1 MFDYQ
6 LPEITL
12 PVENIFLDIFN
23 PRFSGEIKS
32 PKFSD
37 ETKHNDP
44 RAQEL
49 TRRFLF
55 AKHGAGTL
63 ADSIARVGFLK
74 IDRVIVRKIT
84 SGVYVV
90 VEGNRRLAAVKTI
103 LGDVR
108 RKVIDIP
115 TNILDTLHEIEVL
128 ELKVVGDSAV
138 KAASLLQGIRHISG
152 VRNWGPYQQGKLV
165 KTLVEDEG
173 LNFSEAA
180 LSVGLSPSRVAAL
193 LRGYY
198 GLRQMQNDPCFG
210 AYADVS
216 LFSHFEQAHL
226 KIPVRKWL
234 DWDDSKKEYCNVN
247 ALEFLYSRITDNPEM
262 PALELLKA
270 SEIRD
275 LLPAVL
281 ENEEARQ
288 AYLSSKS
295 TLVDAYAITQPDGVD
310 VTPFLQTAVRF
321 MSQFKGDDSAI
332 KFTNEERAIIEQV
345 HTFSGKILQQSVCW

>member
-12 PVENIFLDIFN
+12 PAENIFLDIFN

-32 PKFSD
+32 PKFD
-37 ETKHNDP
+37 DDTKYNDP
-44 RAQEL
+44 KAQEL
-49 TRRFLF
+49 TRRFLI

-63 ADSIARVGFLK
+63 ADSITRVGFLK

-84 SGVYVV
+84 SDVYVV

-108 RKVIDIP
+108 RKVITLP
-115 TNILDTLHEIEVL
+115 KLILDSLLKVEVL
-128 ELKVVGDSAV
+128 ELKVAGDSSI
-138 KAASLLQGIRHISG
+138 KAASFLQGIRHISG
-152 VRNWGPYQQGKLV
+152 VRDWGPYQQGKLIH
-165 KTLVEDEG
+165 TLVEDEG
-173 LNFSEAA
+173 LNYSEAA

-198 GLRQMQNDPCFG
+198 GLRQMQNDTSFG

-234 DWDDSKKEYCNVN
+234 DWDDKKKEYINVN
-247 ALEFLYSRITDNPEM
+247 ALEFFYSRIISTSEK
-262 PALELLKA
+262 PAQELLKA
-270 SEIRD
+270 RNIRD

-281 ENEEARQ
+281 ENEKAKL
-288 AYLSSKS
+288 AYLNNNSS
-295 TLVDAYAITQPDGVD
+295 LEDAYGTTQPDEGTVA
-310 VTPFLQTAVRF
+310 PFLKIAVRF
-321 MSQFKGDDSAI
+321 MSQFEGDDSAQKI
-332 KFTNEERAIIEQV
+332 TDEERAIIEQV
-345 HTFSGKILQQSVCW
+345 HTFSAKILQQSVCC

>member
-6 LPEITL
+6 LPVITL

-32 PKFSD
+32 PKFND
-37 ETKHNDP
+37 GTKHNDP

-49 TRRFLF
+49 TRRFLI
-55 AKHGAGTL
+55 AKHGAGIL
-63 ADSIARVGFLK
+63 ADSITRVGFLK

-103 LGDVR
+103 LGGVR
-108 RKVIDIP
+108 RKVIVLP
-115 TNILDTLHEIEVL
+115 MAILDSLMEIEVL
-128 ELKVVGDSAV
+128 ELKVIGDSAV

-165 KTLVEDEG
+165 HTLVEDEG
-173 LNFSEAA
+173 LNYSEAA
-180 LSVGLSPSRVAAL
+180 LSVGLSPSRVAAI

-198 GLRQMQNDPCFG
+198 GLRQMQNDPYFG

-234 DWDDSKKEYCNVN
+234 DWDDKKKEYCN
-247 ALEFLYSRITDNPEM
+247 AISLQFFYSRIVNNPER
-262 PALELLKA
+262 PAPELLKA
-270 SEIRD
+270 KEVRD

-281 ENEEARQ
+281 ENEKAKQ
-288 AYLSSKS
+288 VYLSNNS
-295 TLVDAYAITQPDGVD
+295 TLVDAYVITQPDGVD
-310 VTPFLQTAVRF
+310 VKPFLQTAVRF
-321 MSQFKGDDSAI
+321 MSQFEGDDAAK
-332 KFTNEERAIIEQV
+332 KFTAEERAIIKQV
-345 HTFSGKILQQSVCW
+345 HTFSGKILQQSVYC